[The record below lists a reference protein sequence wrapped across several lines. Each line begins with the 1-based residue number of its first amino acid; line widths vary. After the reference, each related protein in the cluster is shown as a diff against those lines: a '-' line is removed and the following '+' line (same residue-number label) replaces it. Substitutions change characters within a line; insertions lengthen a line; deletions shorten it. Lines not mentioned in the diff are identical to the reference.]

1 MSWCYDK
8 PKDYIYKRGPYRK
21 VQRAERRLPTK
32 DHYIVVIIYE
42 DEKSITRE
50 ITRVA

>member
-8 PKDYIYKRGPYRK
+8 PEGYVYKRGPYKKRSNK
-21 VQRAERRLPTK
+21 QKRLSTK
-32 DHYIVVIIYE
+32 GHRIVVIIYE